1 VDRKLFEISLLKR
14 KSLMAADNIIS
25 VELHLTELDLTHQVL
40 SNKQLLRVSSGESF
54 LTSAGLHH

>member
-1 VDRKLFEISLLKR
+1 MDRKLFEISLLKR
-14 KSLMAADNIIS
+14 KSLMAADIIS

>member
-1 VDRKLFEISLLKR
+1 
-14 KSLMAADNIIS
+14 MAADNIIS

-40 SNKQLLRVSSGESF
+40 SNKQFLRVSSGESF